1 MDQLRNFKWI
11 KKYSEQNENKT
22 CQNLWDS
29 VKAVLRGKFIAFD
42 EYIRKEDLSFH
53 LRELEK

>member
-11 KKYSEQNENKT
+11 KNYSEQNENTT

-42 EYIRKEDLSFH
+42 EYIRKEDLNFH
-53 LRELEK
+53 LSELEK

>member
-1 MDQLRNFKWI
+1 MDQLRNFKWS
-11 KKYSEQNENKT
+11 KKYSEQNENTT

-42 EYIRKEDLSFH
+42 EYIIK
-53 LRELEK
+53 